1 MSGPA
6 AAVAAGFYTFYLA
19 KTHADEMVTDDYYKE
34 GKYINMQIE
43 RDDEAEKRGIS
54 AQVLFNADGSAAKV
68 FASGNFNRAVPLRL
82 SLLHPAKKAY
92 DQTVELNPAPAPAS
106 GDKTEYKASL
116 QALPEA
122 VQGQGYYAE
131 VKLPFSHL
139 DKRWTVPLN
148 SGFALSSLNSGGG
161 THIALSH
168 SGTQPYH
175 ELEERL
181 TLNGST
187 GGGSLYAR
195 HQDEVACYDR

>member
-1 MSGPA
+1 MAQDTQTSTKPAAPWYRHRWPWILMSGPA

-54 AQVLFNADGSAAKV
+54 AQVLFNADGSTAKV

-92 DQTVELNPAPAPAS
+92 DQTVELNPASAPAS

-122 VQGQGYYAE
+122 VHWYVRLEDTAGLWRVEGRWLPSQGSAVTLMPKFDARKDSAPAQ
-131 VKLPFSHL
+131 
-139 DKRWTVPLN
+139 
-148 SGFALSSLNSGGG
+148 
-161 THIALSH
+161 
-168 SGTQPYH
+168 QPQ
-175 ELEERL
+175 
-181 TLNGST
+181 S
-187 GGGSLYAR
+187 
-195 HQDEVACYDR
+195 